1 MLFLNNSFL
10 VFTHFSKIEPWS
22 DFLQLRDISVI
33 LFSYCESR
41 YNIFRS
47 YKKAVVAAKAAPV
60 ALILGL
66 ALNREYHSL
75 DTTQVSGNNTFSVL
89 IL

>member
-10 VFTHFSKIEPWS
+10 VFTHFSKTEPWS
-22 DFLQLRDISVI
+22 GFSQLRDISVI
-33 LFSYCESR
+33 LSSSSEPSY
-41 YNIFRS
+41 NFFRS
-47 YKKAVVAAKAAPV
+47 YKNAVVAAEAAPV

-66 ALNREYHSL
+66 ALNGEYQSL
-75 DTTQVSGNNTFSVL
+75 DTTQVSGNSTSSVL